1 LLSEAGAAD
10 ERRIRR
16 LEKDLEVRLEDEGA
30 GRAAGAGQG
39 VEKEEDEARDAVVVA
54 ELRRGALP
62 VIRLCN
68 ERGIL
73 ETKTVS
79 FVALLSLLDRSC
91 TLDALDDEAER
102 RTALPPLPPRAL
114 LVDAVERPRAS
125 SIVLTGYLEPASRP
139 IVLRRSGPA
148 ASTAVSAVVPLPAL
162 VYRAEWYRRDRTLR
176 ALSIAVCSPDLSGPP
191 GPDAPLF
198 RFPLSNVYG
207 YHSSSTAAWGNRP
220 GAVCWPSMGS
230 IGPLELDEIPE
241 RALIRGFLSV
251 PNNADLF
258 GRGVSHNGP
267 HTDYAAFLEDLDGRK
282 TFPRDWLIPAE
293 LTVRNFHD
301 APAGTSY

>member
-1 LLSEAGAAD
+1 MSNEAGTAD

-30 GRAAGAGQG
+30 GRAAGAGHE
-39 VEKEEDEARDAVVVA
+39 VEEDEARDAIVVA

-62 VIRLCN
+62 VVRLRN
-68 ERGIL
+68 ERGVL

-102 RTALPPLPPRAL
+102 RLALPPLPARTL

-125 SIVLTGYLEPASRP
+125 SIVLTGYLEPASWP
-139 IVLRRSGPA
+139 FVLRRGRGQGA
-148 ASTAVSAVVPLPAL
+148 AAAVVPFPSL
-162 VYRAEWYRRDRTLR
+162 VYRAEWSRRDRTLR
-176 ALSIAVCSPDLSGPP
+176 ALSIALCSPDLTHPP
-191 GPDAPLF
+191 GPATPLF

-207 YHSSSTAAWGNRP
+207 RHSWSGGGP

-230 IGPLELDEIPE
+230 IGPIGLDELPE

-267 HTDYAAFLEDLDGRK
+267 HTDYATFLEDLDGRE
-282 TFPRDWLIPAE
+282 TFPRDWLIPAG
-293 LTVRNFHD
+293 LTVQNFHD
-301 APAGTSY
+301 APAGNR

>member
-1 LLSEAGAAD
+1 MLNEAGAAD
-10 ERRIRR
+10 ERRMRR
-16 LEKDLEVRLEDEGA
+16 LEKNLEVRLEDEGA
-30 GRAAGAGQG
+30 GRAAGAAHG
-39 VEKEEDEARDAVVVA
+39 VEAEDEARDAVVVA

-62 VIRLCN
+62 VVRLRN
-68 ERGIL
+68 ERGVL

-91 TLDALDDEAER
+91 TIDALDDEAER
-102 RTALPPLPPRAL
+102 RCALPPLPPRAL

-125 SIVLTGYLEPASRP
+125 SIVLTGYLDPASRP
-139 IVLRRSGPA
+139 FVLRQSGA
-148 ASTAVSAVVPLPAL
+148 ASSAVAAVVPLPSL
-162 VYRAEWYRRDRTLR
+162 VYHAEWSRRDRTLR
-176 ALSIAVCSPDLSGPP
+176 TLAIAVCSPALTHPP
-191 GPDAPLF
+191 GPATPLF

-207 YHSSSTAAWGNRP
+207 RHSWSGGGP

-230 IGPLELDEIPE
+230 LGPIDLDEIPE

-267 HTDYAAFLEDLDGRK
+267 HADYAAFLDDLDGREA
-282 TFPRDWLIPAE
+282 FPRDWLIPAG
-293 LTVRNFHD
+293 LTVRDFHD
-301 APAGTSY
+301 APAGTR